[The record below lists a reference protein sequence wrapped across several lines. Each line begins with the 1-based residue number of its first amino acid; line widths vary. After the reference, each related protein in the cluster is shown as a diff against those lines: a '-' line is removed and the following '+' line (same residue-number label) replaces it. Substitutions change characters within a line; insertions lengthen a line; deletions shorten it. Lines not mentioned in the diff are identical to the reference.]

1 MALTQYLNL
10 DYDQI
15 KASIKE
21 YIRSNN
27 SFRDFDYEGSN
38 LSILI
43 DILAYNTY
51 INSYNANMIANECF
65 LNSASIRENIISII
79 QSIGYTPRSSK
90 SAKALLSFII
100 SVDTSSST
108 STLTF
113 KKGVAALGS
122 LEDSKY
128 IFSIIEDVT
137 IPVKNRV
144 AFFESLPVYQGVL
157 LTQNFTVDS
166 SSFDQKF
173 ILDNQ
178 KIDTSTLRVRVKQSA
193 SSSKFD
199 EYSLVENIIGVSGTS
214 KVFLIKEIADERYE
228 LIFGDGVIGNKLE
241 NGNFIEVDYIV
252 TEEDLGNGVGNFALS
267 GDVVTDNNTLID
279 VSLVSVNTIQ
289 KSGGGSKIE
298 NLKSIK
304 NYGPKYLATQNRAIT
319 TQDYETLVPKIYP
332 RASSV
337 VAFGGETLNPPQY
350 GKVFLSV
357 KPDNSTFL
365 SLFDKELLKTEIKK
379 FASVGVDVDVI
390 DLKYLFVEL
399 DISAYF
405 SPNLTQATDSIKSK
419 ISQTLFDYA
428 ESEDLNKF
436 GGRFKFSNISR
447 IIDETDNSITSNSTV
462 VKLRRN
468 VIPVF
473 NSQFSYEC
481 CFGNSIFNSSEYNV
495 RTTGFRVFEYSD
507 TVYFSDRKINDKNG
521 ELFLFKLDAS
531 NNPVILK
538 SVIGTVNYET
548 GELFI
553 DSLNVVSTTLNDNT
567 IQVEIDPKSYD
578 AIGLRDLFLT
588 ISLNDTKIRMIQD
601 NISSGSDTS
610 GVQFISTPVYKN
622 QGFIRES

>member
-10 DYDQI
+10 NYDQI

-65 LNSASIRENIISII
+65 LDSASLRENVISII

-90 SAKALLSFII
+90 SAKSLISFVINFGSASLS
-100 SVDTSSST
+100 

-113 KKGVAALGS
+113 KKGIAALGS
-122 LEDSKY
+122 IEDSKY
-128 IFSIIEDVT
+128 IFSLVEDVT
-137 IPVKNRV
+137 VPVKNRV
-144 AFFESLPVYQGVL
+144 GFFENLPIYQGVL
-157 LTQNFTVDS
+157 LTQSFTVDS
-166 SSFDQKF
+166 TSFDQKF
-173 ILDNQ
+173 ILNND
-178 KIDTSTLRVRVKQSA
+178 KIDTSTVRVRVKESL
-193 SSSKFD
+193 SSSKYD

-214 KVFLIKEIADERYE
+214 KIFLIKEVSDERYE
-228 LIFGDGVIGNKLE
+228 LIFGDGIIGNKLS
-241 NGNFIEVDYIV
+241 NGNVIEVDYIV
-252 TEEDLGNGVGNFALS
+252 TDEELGNGVNNYILS
-267 GDVVTDNNTLID
+267 GEVITDNGSVID
-279 VSLVSVNTIQ
+279 TSLVSVSTVQ
-289 KSGGGSKIE
+289 RSGGGSKIE

-365 SLFDKELLKTEIKK
+365 SLFDKEALKTEIKK
-379 FASVGVDVDVI
+379 YASVGVDVDVI
-390 DLKYLFVEL
+390 DLKYLYVEL
-399 DISAYF
+399 DISAYY
-405 SPNLTQATDSIKSK
+405 SPNLTQSVDTIRSK
-419 ISQTLFDYA
+419 ISQTLSDYS

-447 IIDETDNSITSNSTV
+447 IIDETDNSITSNSTII
-462 VKLRRN
+462 KLRRN
-468 VIPVF
+468 VSPVF

-495 RTTGFRVFEYSD
+495 RTTGFRVFEYTD
-507 TVYFSDRKINDKNG
+507 IVYFSDKKDNDKTG
-521 ELFLFKLDAS
+521 TLFLFKLDES

-538 SVIGTVNYET
+538 SVIGTINYET

-553 DSLNVVSTTLNDNT
+553 DSLNVVSTTLSDNT

-588 ISLNDTKIRMIQD
+588 ISLNDVKINMIQD

-610 GVQFISTPVYKN
+610 GVEFIATPVYKN
-622 QGFIRES
+622 QGYIRES

>member
-10 DYDQI
+10 NYDQI

-27 SFRDFDYEGSN
+27 SFRDFDYEGAN

-51 INSYNANMIANECF
+51 TNSYNANMIANECF
-65 LNSASIRENIISII
+65 LDSASLRENVISII
-79 QSIGYTPRSSK
+79 QTIGYTPRSSK
-90 SAKALLSFII
+90 SAKALISFIVNLD
-100 SVDTSSST
+100 SESLT

-113 KKGVAALGS
+113 KKGAAALGS
-122 LEDSKY
+122 VEESKY
-128 IFSIIEDVT
+128 IFSLIEDVT

-144 AFFESLPVYQGVL
+144 GFFENLPIYQGIL
-157 LTQNFTVDS
+157 LTQSFTVDNT
-166 SSFDQKF
+166 SFDQKF
-173 ILDNQ
+173 ILDNE
-178 KIDTSTLRVRVKQSA
+178 KIDTSTIRVRVKESL
-193 SSSKFD
+193 SSSKYD
-199 EYSLVENIIGVSGTS
+199 EYSLVENIIGISGTS
-214 KVFLIKEIADERYE
+214 KIFLIKEVSDERYE
-228 LIFGDGVIGNKLE
+228 LIFGDGVIGNKLS
-241 NGNFIEVDYIV
+241 NGNVIEVDYIV
-252 TEEDLGNGVGNFALS
+252 TDEELGNGVNNYLLN
-267 GDVVTDNNTLID
+267 GDIVTDNGALINT
-279 VSLVSVNTIQ
+279 SQVSVATVQ
-289 KSGGGSKIE
+289 RSGGGSKIE

-332 RASSV
+332 RANSV

-379 FASVGVDVDVI
+379 YASVGVDIDVI
-390 DLKYLFVEL
+390 DLKYLYIEL
-399 DISAYF
+399 DISAYY
-405 SPNLTQATDSIKSK
+405 SPNLTQSVDTIRTK
-419 ISQTLFDYA
+419 ISQTLSDYS

-447 IIDETDNSITSNSTV
+447 IIDETDSSITSNSTI

-468 VIPVF
+468 ISPVF

-495 RTTGFRVFEYSD
+495 RTTGFRVFEYAD
-507 TVYFSDRKINDKNG
+507 IVYFSDKKDNDKTG
-521 ELFLFKLDAS
+521 TLFLFKLDES
-531 NNPVILK
+531 NNPIILK
-538 SVIGTVNYET
+538 SVIGTINYET

-553 DSLNVVSTTLNDNT
+553 DSLNVVSTTLSDNT
-567 IQVEIDPKSYD
+567 IQVEIDPRSYD
-578 AIGLRDLFLT
+578 AIGLRDLFITL
-588 ISLNDTKIRMIQD
+588 SLNDTKITMIQD

-610 GVQFISTPVYKN
+610 GVEFIATPVYKN
-622 QGFIRES
+622 QGYIRES